1 MKQQYKE
8 YLKLNKNILLGF
20 LASIVVSAVVAQ
32 MFSNQQN
39 YVNATITLAVDYIV
53 YFSTFGTLFYFDNK
67 KKYLL
72 KTGEVDKAG
81 LRRDLIKVISSLGM
95 GEIVYTI
102 CRWSLQYFLLTNSYQ
117 AYIASLMSQSISTVI
132 YMITVNLSVKYMR
145 LYKDDS

>member
-20 LASIVVSAVVAQ
+20 LGSIVVSAIVSQ
-32 MFSNQQN
+32 MVSNQEN

-53 YFSTFGTLFYFDNK
+53 YFSIFGGLFYFDNK

-72 KTGEVDKAG
+72 KTGEVDNVA
-81 LRRDLIKVISSLGM
+81 LRRDLIKIISSLGI

-102 CRWSLQYFLLTNSYQ
+102 CRWSLQYYLLTNSYQ
-117 AYIASLMSQSISTVI
+117 AYIASLVSQSISTVI
-132 YMITVNLSVKYMR
+132 YLITVNLSVKFMR
-145 LYKDDS
+145 LYKDGT

>member
-39 YVNATITLAVDYIV
+39 YVNATITLAVDYVV
-53 YFSTFGTLFYFDNK
+53 YFSVFGGLFYIDNK

-81 LRRDLIKVISSLGM
+81 LRKDLIKVIFSLGIS
-95 GEIVYTI
+95 EIIYTV
-102 CRWSLQYFLLTNSYQ
+102 CRWTLQYYLLTNSYQ
-117 AYIASLMSQSISTVI
+117 AYVASLVSQSISTVI
-132 YMITVNLSVKYMR
+132 YMIAVNLSVKFTR
-145 LYKDDS
+145 LYKDGS

>member
-39 YVNATITLAVDYIV
+39 YVNATITLGVDYVV
-53 YFSTFGTLFYFDNK
+53 YFSAFGGLFYIDNK

-72 KTGEVDKAG
+72 KTGEIDKVG
-81 LRRDLIKVISSLGM
+81 LRKDLIKVIFSLGI
-95 GEIVYTI
+95 GEIIYTI
-102 CRWSLQYFLLTNSYQ
+102 CRWTLQYYLLTNSYQ
-117 AYIASLMSQSISTVI
+117 PYIASLTSQSISTVI
-132 YMITVNLSVKYMR
+132 YMISVNLSVKFTR
-145 LYKDDS
+145 LYKDGT

>member
-39 YVNATITLAVDYIV
+39 YVNATITLAVDYVV
-53 YFSTFGTLFYFDNK
+53 YFSAFGGLFYIDNK

-81 LRRDLIKVISSLGM
+81 LRKDLVKVIFSLGI
-95 GEIVYTI
+95 GEIIYTI
-102 CRWSLQYFLLTNSYQ
+102 CRWTLQYYLLTNSYQ
-117 AYIASLMSQSISTVI
+117 AYAASLTSQSISTVI
-132 YMITVNLSVKYMR
+132 YMISVNLSVKFTR
-145 LYKDDS
+145 LYKDGS